1 MYVRFF
7 VKRTRTEPGHYHTK
21 HGLALRST
29 QSVFFGEKVSYE
41 RPLVFQ
47 GTGPHP
53 LCERLP
59 RTPFRGLWVSVWP
72 RGP

>member
-29 QSVFFGEKVSYE
+29 RSVFFGEKVS
-41 RPLVFQ
+41 
-47 GTGPHP
+47 
-53 LCERLP
+53 
-59 RTPFRGLWVSVWP
+59 
-72 RGP
+72 